1 MERLRN
7 SVHNMAALLIIL
19 SFIGLGA
26 YTYKTHIN
34 NIAGSTILKKRKAD
48 YDGFVTFYEDIVTR
62 CGWVNGAVAIWSGP
76 STNATTKRILKK
88 DVANYLSDAATRQIC
103 VY

>member
-1 MERLRN
+1 MKRLGKN
-7 SVHNMAALLIIL
+7 IHNLATFFIIL
-19 SFIGLGA
+19 SFIGLGV
-26 YTYKTHIN
+26 YTYKTHID

-62 CGWVNGAVAIWSGP
+62 CGWVNGGVAIWSGP

-88 DVANYLSDAATRQIC
+88 DVAKYLSDAATRQIC

>member
-1 MERLRN
+1 MKRIRKNIHSL
-7 SVHNMAALLIIL
+7 ATFLIIL
-19 SFIGLGA
+19 LFFGVGA

-34 NIAGSTILKKRKAD
+34 NIADSTILKKRKAD
-48 YDGFVTFYEDIVTR
+48 YDGFVTFYEDIDTR

-88 DVANYLSDAATRQIC
+88 DVAKYLSDAATRQIC